1 MILAPLWRCCFSHAV
16 FINLLVV
23 QIQLAEDYTL
33 HRNVSLKIIPKKG
46 VFMLVALV
54 LYMFQR
60 CFWSFGSCSFFGH
73 VVFLHG
79 VFISLLVVKIVR

>member
-33 HRNVSLKIIPKKG
+33 LRNVSLKIMPKKG
-46 VFMLVALV
+46 VFMLVALGTV
-54 LYMFQR
+54 HVSEMLLE
-60 CFWSFGSCSFFGH
+60 FWFLLPFLAMLCSFMGF
-73 VVFLHG
+73 
-79 VFISLLVVKIVR
+79 LLVSY